1 VTTLSSPNF
10 CHLHVHSEFSLL
22 DGLSRLPEVTHR
34 AAELGMDSLAIT
46 DHGAMYGVIPFYQAC
61 RSAGI
66 KPIIGVETYVA
77 PRSHI
82 SKEAK
87 VDANPYHMILL
98 AKDQVGYRNLMA
110 LVSRAHLDG
119 YYYRPRIDKELLAQY
134 SEGLIGTSGCLS
146 GEVLRRLAEGDERGA
161 GQAADDYR
169 SILGD
174 GNFYIE
180 IQDHGVPDQGRLQPQ
195 LIELARRLSIPL
207 LATNDT
213 HYTFQEQH
221 AAHDLLLCIQTNSNL
236 DTPGRMRFDTNEFFL
251 KSPAEMRRLF
261 NGELGEAMDNT
272 LRVAEMVD
280 LKLDFASLRLPHFP
294 VPEGETPSSWL
305 RSECERGLAA
315 RYADRLTDEV
325 RGRLDYELGIIDRM
339 GYAGYF
345 LIVADF
351 TRFARERGI
360 MTTCRGSAPG
370 SIVTY
375 SLGITP
381 VDPLAYGLPFE
392 RFLNP
397 DRVTMPDIDIDFA
410 DSRRDEVI
418 EYVTRKYGD
427 DRVAQII
434 TFGTLGAKAAIRDVS
449 RAMGLTYAEAD
460 RVAKAVPNELN
471 ISLDRAVETSPQLR
485 ELIAADERVDRLMG
499 IAKQLEGVSRH
510 ASTHA
515 AGIVISREPLT
526 EIMPLQRATDGRT
539 TMTQFEMHACEA
551 LGLLK
556 FDFLGLINLTI
567 LAEAVEQIEKHR
579 GVRIDVDNLP
589 LDDARTFALL
599 STGETTGIFQL
610 EGSGMRRY
618 VKELKPTEV
627 RDLAAMVALFR
638 PGPMANIPAYIR
650 RKHGEEPVTYLH
662 PSLEPA
668 LRDTYGIFVYQ
679 EDIMTA
685 AIAMADYTGPEAD
698 NLCYAIRK
706 KKESVL
712 REHEAKFKAGA
723 KRKGIPPS
731 VVDQVFAAFEPF
743 ARYGFNKAHATCY
756 GLIAYQTAYLKANY
770 PVEFMTAVLNGFRE
784 RAEKVAAVVAEC
796 RRLGIEVRPPD
807 VQSSRA
813 LFTVETDDAGVPAA
827 IRFGLVAVKNV
838 GEGAI
843 ESIVASR
850 EGRVPAGAEP
860 IGGVELAAGPFASLE
875 DLCRRVDLR
884 TVNKRVLESLIKA
897 GAMRDL
903 GTVGALLRPDR
914 LDAALESGA
923 RHQRDVAAGQGTLF
937 DLFAMPSAPELPPA
951 LDLADNEA
959 GRTTQSGAAVFLDE
973 DGVSRRERL
982 RWEKELLGLYLT
994 EHPLGEIASVLP
1006 EFVTAY
1012 SGDLAEET
1020 DQARVTLG
1028 GILQGIRRIV
1038 TRAGSTMLVAQLED
1052 LQGTVEVV
1060 VFPKVFTDTAPA
1072 WVEDAVVLISGRVDH
1087 RDDEAK
1093 LLCEA
1098 VHAWDDAVHMGPV
1111 AFSAERDRLA
1121 RGRSGRG
1128 TWGGGAGAAAGNG
1141 QPPGSAALGV
1151 EAPRAA
1157 LPVGEPVPE
1166 SQAIGVAAGGP
1177 VRLGVEA
1184 ASTAESAVPHVSPV
1198 KPAASADGGAAESRA
1213 ESSEAVITEPT
1224 QHAPA
1229 EPNVNAGPDPADTGD
1244 EPSAPVD
1251 AVPLQAAPAGVSAT
1265 IEVVF
1270 EEGTPPDKLLPAIE
1284 AVTQALRARPGQ
1296 LAAVLRI
1303 PMAGATHQVR
1313 LPEHAAWDE
1322 RLPEQLRRAAGF
1334 ELGVELRLAP
1344 PTPMES

>member
-1 VTTLSSPNF
+1 MTTLTSRDF
-10 CHLHVHSEFSLL
+10 VHLHVHSEFSLL
-22 DGLSRLPEVTHR
+22 DGLSRIGPLTQR
-34 AAELGMDSLAIT
+34 AADAGMKSLAIT
-46 DHGAMYGVIPFYQAC
+46 DHGAMYGAIEFYQAC
-61 RSAGI
+61 GRAGI

-77 PRSHI
+77 PRSHLD
-82 SKEAK
+82 KEAK

-98 AKDQVGYRNLMA
+98 AKDLVGYRNLMT
-110 LVSRAHLDG
+110 LVTKAHLDG
-119 YYYRPRIDKELLAQY
+119 YYYKPRIDKELLAQH
-134 SEGLIGTSGCLS
+134 SEGLIGTSACLG
-146 GEVLRRLAEGDERGA
+146 GEVLKRLADGDERA
-161 GQAADDYR
+161 ARQAADEYR
-169 SILGD
+169 SILGPE
-174 GNFYIE
+174 NFFIE
-180 IQDHGVPDQGRLQPQ
+180 VQDHSVPEQSRLHPQ
-195 LIELARRLSIPL
+195 LVELARGMGIPM

-213 HYTFQEQH
+213 HYTVPEQH
-221 AAHDLLLCIQTNSNL
+221 EAHDLLLCIGTGSSL
-236 DTPGRMRFDTNEFFL
+236 DTPGRLRFESNEFYL
-251 KSPAEMRRLF
+251 KSPAQMRGLF
-261 NGELGEAMDNT
+261 RGELPDAMDNT
-272 LRVAEMVD
+272 LLVAEMVD
-280 LKLDFASLRLPHFP
+280 LKLEFDQLRLPHFP
-294 VPEGETPSSWL
+294 VPDGETATTWL
-305 RSECERGLAA
+305 RKECERGLAI
-315 RYADRLTDEV
+315 RYGSDPAEAVRQRLE
-325 RGRLDYELGIIDRM
+325 YELGVIERM

-351 TRFARERGI
+351 TRFARDQGI

-381 VDPLAYGLPFE
+381 VDPIAYRLPFE

-434 TFGTLGAKAAIRDVS
+434 TFGTLGAKAAIRDVG
-449 RAMGLTYAEAD
+449 RTMGLTYAEAD
-460 RVAKAVPNELN
+460 RVAKSVPNELN
-471 ISLDRAVETSPQLR
+471 ISLERAIDTSPQLR
-485 ELIAADERVDRLMG
+485 ELMAGDERVEKLIGVAR
-499 IAKQLEGVSRH
+499 QLEGVARH

-567 LAEAVEQIEKHR
+567 LADAVDLIRVHR
-579 GVRIDVDNLP
+579 GVEVDVDKLP
-589 LDDARTFALL
+589 LDDTKTFELL

-650 RKHGEEPVTYLH
+650 RKHGLEPVTYLH

-723 KRKGIPPS
+723 KKKGIPPS

-796 RRLGIEVRPPD
+796 RRLGIAVRAPD
-807 VQSSRA
+807 VQASQA
-813 LFTVETDDAGVPAA
+813 LFTVETDASGESA
-827 IRFGLVAVKNV
+827 IRFGLAAVKNV

-843 ESIVASR
+843 ELIAAAR
-850 EGRVPAGAEP
+850 EGRSEISDAT
-860 IGGVELAAGPFASLE
+860 GPFASLD

-897 GAMRDL
+897 GAMASL
-903 GTVGALLRPDR
+903 GTPGGLLAR
-914 LDAALESGA
+914 LDGALESGS

-937 DLFAMPSAPELPPA
+937 DLFAAAAPAGDLSADPSPE
-951 LDLADNEA
+951 
-959 GRTTQSGAAVFLDE
+959 AAIDE
-973 DGVSRRERL
+973 DEIPRKERL
-982 RWEKELLGLYLT
+982 RWEKELLGLYLS
-994 EHPLGEIASVLP
+994 EHPLGDIADLLP
-1006 EFVTAY
+1006 EYVTAY
-1012 SGDLAEET
+1012 TGDLAEES
-1020 DQARVTLG
+1020 DQAKVTLG
-1028 GILQGIRRIV
+1028 GIIQSTRRVI
-1038 TRAGSTMLVAQLED
+1038 TRAGATMLVATLED
-1052 LQGTVEVV
+1052 LQGSVEVV
-1060 VFPKVFTDTAPA
+1060 VFPKVFTETVNSWTD
-1072 WVEDAVVLISGRVDH
+1072 DSVVLVTGRVDR
-1087 RDDEAK
+1087 RDEGAQ
-1093 LLCEA
+1093 LLCET
-1098 VHAWDDAVHMGPV
+1098 VHAWDDAVRMGPV
-1111 AFSAERDRLA
+1111 AFAAERDRLA
-1121 RGRSGRG
+1121 RARARPSSSWSGNG
-1128 TWGGGAGAAAGNG
+1128 NGGGPTPSGG
-1141 QPPGSAALGV
+1141 PPARTPPV
-1151 EAPRAA
+1151 A
-1157 LPVGEPVPE
+1157 LPRG
-1166 SQAIGVAAGGP
+1166 AGGAEVSLAVP
-1177 VRLGVEA
+1177 VV
-1184 ASTAESAVPHVSPV
+1184 ASTADPIPIRPV
-1198 KPAASADGGAAESRA
+1198 E
-1213 ESSEAVITEPT
+1213 
-1224 QHAPA
+1224 PA
-1229 EPNVNAGPDPADTGD
+1229 EESPAPT
-1244 EPSAPVD
+1244 D
-1251 AVPLQAAPAGVSAT
+1251 AVPVRAASSEGEVPPRGHGT
-1265 IEVVF
+1265 ISIGFASEV
-1270 EEGTPPDKLLPAIE
+1270 DLDLLLPAIE
-1284 AVTQALRARPGQ
+1284 SLTAAIRGRPGS
-1296 LAAVLRI
+1296 LPVVINI
-1303 PMAGATHQVR
+1303 PVAGATRQVR
-1313 LPEHAAWDE
+1313 LPLHAEWDDG
-1322 RLPEQLRRAAGF
+1322 LGDLLARAAG
-1334 ELGVELRLAP
+1334 LPLDVSLLAVALEP
-1344 PTPMES
+1344 